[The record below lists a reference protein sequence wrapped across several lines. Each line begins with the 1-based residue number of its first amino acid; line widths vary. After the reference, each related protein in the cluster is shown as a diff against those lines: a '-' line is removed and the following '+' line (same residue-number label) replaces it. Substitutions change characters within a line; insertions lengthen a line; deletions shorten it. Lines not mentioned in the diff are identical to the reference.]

1 MPLLAALL
9 LLLSIPCLA
18 TVTIDSE
25 HAGPIN
31 LSSATRY
38 LEDNSN
44 SLNLQDILALPGSQ
58 WQAYGDNTFS
68 MGYST
73 STWWLTFNLANTSPE
88 EVRHLLEVG

>member
-38 LEDNSN
+38 LEDN
-44 SLNLQDILALPGSQ
+44 
-58 WQAYGDNTFS
+58 
-68 MGYST
+68 
-73 STWWLTFNLANTSPE
+73 
-88 EVRHLLEVG
+88 